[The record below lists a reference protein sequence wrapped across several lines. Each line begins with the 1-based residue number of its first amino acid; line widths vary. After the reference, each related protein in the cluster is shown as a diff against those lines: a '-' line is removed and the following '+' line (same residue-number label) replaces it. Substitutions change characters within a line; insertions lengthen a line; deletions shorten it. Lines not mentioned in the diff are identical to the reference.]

1 MTTRLLAIHGSA
13 RPQGNSRRLLD
24 EVLDTVRKHRPD
36 VHIEVVR
43 AYEALVDPCI
53 ACGACEEDEIG
64 CQRLGDRWH
73 DIESALRAADI
84 LVIATPVYF
93 MGPPAPL
100 KAMIDRLQAMWW
112 YRERGGQVATN
123 EGPFRRCGLIL
134 TAAGSDMVFV
144 PTHRI
149 AKAAFNTL
157 DFDLVGEVPAR
168 ELEDLDEAGTRI
180 ELLGAARAL
189 GRTLVE

>member
-13 RPQGNSRRLLD
+13 RSRGNSRRLLD

-180 ELLGAARAL
+180 ELLDAARAL

>member
-13 RPQGNSRRLLD
+13 RSRGNSRRLLD